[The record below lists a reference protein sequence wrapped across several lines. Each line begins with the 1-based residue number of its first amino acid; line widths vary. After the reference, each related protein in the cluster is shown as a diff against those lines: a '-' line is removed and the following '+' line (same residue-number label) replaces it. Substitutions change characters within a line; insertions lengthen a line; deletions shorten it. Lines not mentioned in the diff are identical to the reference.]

1 MSFHETA
8 CDIHLD
14 HERGKRRTSLVA
26 ICNNE
31 EGSGLTSDILLD
43 DFLGNDNGH
52 FVWGGKNV
60 TKTSRNLSITRE
72 GPSRVPIL
80 HADLLTDS
88 GEYVSAHCPLDEH
101 IFNINGE
108 LLFKPDEARE

>member
-43 DFLGNDNGH
+43 DFLGNDNG
-52 FVWGGKNV
+52 
-60 TKTSRNLSITRE
+60 
-72 GPSRVPIL
+72 
-80 HADLLTDS
+80 
-88 GEYVSAHCPLDEH
+88 EYVSAHCPLDEH

>member
-43 DFLGNDNGH
+43 DFLGNDNGKV
-52 FVWGGKNV
+52 F
-60 TKTSRNLSITRE
+60 LFSIR
-72 GPSRVPIL
+72 
-80 HADLLTDS
+80 LLTR
-88 GEYVSAHCPLDEH
+88 GNPHLY
-101 IFNINGE
+101 
-108 LLFKPDEARE
+108 